1 MLNAMRVG
9 AGSKIIKF
17 VIFSFLVLAVAGMAL
32 MDVGGFFRGG
42 TKSTTVATVAGQ
54 KIHISEFDRSVR
66 RVLGQQAMIEP
77 QMAYKLGLVD
87 QYLNGQISSIL
98 LQKDARDH
106 GILIDNQMIAK
117 QVADLIAPYARDGVS
132 TKDAFQRILR
142 TQNLTES
149 EFVSMLRSEVSTNIM
164 RTSLQA
170 ASGIVSDLEVQ
181 DLYQQKHEERSA
193 KILVLPH
200 NTVRGVQ
207 KPTDEVL
214 KPFYQS
220 GQEKYAIA
228 ETRIFT
234 LGLLTPEI
242 ARKNLEIS
250 DEELKQIYSE
260 RLEEYTEKEKR
271 VLQQAIFT
279 AESAAQEASEKVRKG
294 ATLKDAAKDSYIG
307 EESFEEA
314 GLVSNIA
321 SAAFALGKGET
332 SAPVQT
338 SLGWH
343 VVTLKDIIAPKV
355 KDFDS
360 VKEAI
365 RKELI
370 DDRTDSL
377 LVETANMLDDA
388 LAGGESLA
396 EAAKDFHM
404 ELKTIGPVRQDGSTP
419 DNKEGLKEYERV
431 RAGILEAAFSLEGG
445 ETSSVQ
451 ELSDGSYAVV
461 MIESVTP
468 KSYQPFDSIKADLAK
483 IWIADQ
489 EDVLNRRRATEA
501 LQALNAKTST
511 LEDIARE
518 HGASVKTVTLNN
530 AQPAEDP
537 VTDPLKKLLFASD
550 KNTHQLSPGKDS
562 YILALVTEIKTPD
575 PAKAKKEDI
584 DALTTTAQKG
594 TQDEIFLV
602 YFNELRKKHGVKI
615 DRKLLDLTYAGDTHA
630 QF

>member
-42 TKSTTVATVAGQ
+42 SQSTTVATVAGQ
-54 KIHISEFDRSVR
+54 KIHITEFDRAAR
-66 RVLGQQAMIEP
+66 RVLSQQAMIEP
-77 QMAYKLGLVD
+77 KMAYKLGLID
-87 QYLNGQISSIL
+87 QYLNSQISSIL

-106 GILIDNQMIAK
+106 GIIIDNEMIAK
-117 QVADLIAPYARDGVS
+117 QVADLLAPYARDGVS

-149 EFVSMLRSEVSTNIM
+149 EFVNMLRSEVSTNIM
-164 RTSLQA
+164 RSSLQS
-170 ASGIVSDLEVQ
+170 ASGIVSDLEIK
-181 DLYQQKHEERSA
+181 DLYQQKNEERTV
-193 KILVLPH
+193 KVLILPH
-200 NTVRGVQ
+200 STVKGVQ
-207 KPTDEVL
+207 KPTDEIL

-228 ETRIFT
+228 ETRVFT

-242 ARKNLEIS
+242 ARKNLDIS

-260 RLEEYTEKEKR
+260 RLDEYTDKEKR

-279 AESAAQEASEKVRKG
+279 AESAALEAAEKVRKG
-294 ATLKDAAKDSYIG
+294 TSLKEAAKDSYIG

-314 GLVSNIA
+314 GLVGNIA

-332 SAPVQT
+332 SDPVQT

-343 VVTLKDIIAPKV
+343 VITLKDIIPPQT
-355 KDFDS
+355 KDFES

-370 DDRTDSL
+370 EDRTDTL

-388 LAGGESLA
+388 LAGGETLK
-396 EAAKDFHM
+396 EAAENFHID
-404 ELKTIGPVRQDGSTP
+404 LKKIGPVRQDGSTP

-431 RAGILEAAFSLEGG
+431 RAGILEVAFSLESG
-445 ETSSVQ
+445 ETSAVQ

-461 MIESVTP
+461 TVDSVTP
-468 KSYQPFDSIKADLAK
+468 KSYKPFDDIKADLAK
-483 IWIADQ
+483 TWIADQ

-501 LQALNAKTST
+501 LQALNAKTAT
-511 LEDIARE
+511 IEDIAKQY
-518 HGASVKTVTLNN
+518 GVGIKTVTLNN
-530 AQPAEDP
+530 AHPVEEP
-537 VTDPLKKLLFASD
+537 VTEPLKKLLFGND
-550 KNTHQLSPGKDS
+550 KNTFQLSPSKDS
-562 YILALVTEIKTPD
+562 YILAIVTEIKIPD

-584 DALTTTAQKG
+584 DTLKATAQKG

-615 DRKLLDLTYAGDTHA
+615 DRKLLDMTYASSEEA